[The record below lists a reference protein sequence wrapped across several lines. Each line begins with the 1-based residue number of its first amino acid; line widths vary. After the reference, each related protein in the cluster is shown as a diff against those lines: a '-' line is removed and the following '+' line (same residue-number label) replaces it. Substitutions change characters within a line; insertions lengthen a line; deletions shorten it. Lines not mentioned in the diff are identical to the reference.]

1 MKGEDSTID
10 EKVKLTDLRK
20 MERLNLKVDKKLS
33 DMGLFDKPEIKGDA
47 SKKKSKLKIKLSSTS
62 SESSSD
68 DGKITYY
75 SNIYAWKGLLAF
87 YAAWLRKIELGQKS
101 WKDDPTC
108 IEVPVLSPYIL
119 SKSESSS
126 GDRIKKLDPDA
137 EIFYPQ
143 YMKDSLK
150 RDNPNMKCLS
160 KYSGNKKEKAS
171 SEACKNDLCKL
182 VYEGKYDVLKTDKLL
197 HDHDLVF
204 KSSKLNFENCKIK
217 TLSKINVDYF
227 KLMLSDY
234 SDREICKL
242 LEFGFPIGFHR
253 NKESMSLLQ
262 DFKVQKEVLQ
272 VKNHRGAVEFPN
284 DMEKYLVKELTKG
297 AIIGPFHVNPFDHG
311 IILSPL
317 NTVPKKDSTERRIIL
332 DLSSAGGTGVNEFI
346 DKDNYLGEPVSL
358 TYPRVDDLV
367 SLIKKKGSGSHLFKR
382 DLARAYRQIPID
394 IGDTFLVGFAWNGHI
409 FFDIV
414 LSMGLRSA
422 AQICQRLTNA
432 IAYIYRSLGFDI
444 INYLDDFAGVEI
456 PELSEKA
463 FLELQNVLASCGIEE
478 SEHKAVGP
486 STRMEFLGIICD
498 SVKMTLEISIE
509 RLTDIDL
516 ILLEW
521 VGKEFASKREIQ
533 SLVGKLNFVGCC
545 VRPGRVFISRILNWL
560 RYIYQDVKKSEV
572 PELVKKDIKWWKKF
586 LPLYNGVSMMLIEEW
601 SKPDEIFSSDACMTG
616 CGGMFKEHF
625 FHVEFPDA
633 IVNEQLH
640 INALEMLTVV
650 VCLKLWG
657 TKLRGK
663 RIIIKCDNQVTVT
676 VINTG
681 KSRNQFLQSCLREIC
696 FVAAI
701 NEFELR
707 AVHIAGVDN
716 RLADMLSRWHLHSN
730 YAKTF
735 FEETKYIHLEEFE
748 VPNEL
753 FQFIHEW

>member
-1 MKGEDSTID
+1 
-10 EKVKLTDLRK
+10 
-20 MERLNLKVDKKLS
+20 
-33 DMGLFDKPEIKGDA
+33 
-47 SKKKSKLKIKLSSTS
+47 
-62 SESSSD
+62 
-68 DGKITYY
+68 
-75 SNIYAWKGLLAF
+75 
-87 YAAWLRKIELGQKS
+87 
-101 WKDDPTC
+101 
-108 IEVPVLSPYIL
+108 
-119 SKSESSS
+119 
-126 GDRIKKLDPDA
+126 
-137 EIFYPQ
+137 
-143 YMKDSLK
+143 MKDSLK
-150 RDNPNMKCLS
+150 RDNSNMKCLS
-160 KYSGNKKEKAS
+160 KNSGNKKEKDS

-204 KSSKLNFENCKIK
+204 KSSKLNFEDCKIK

-253 NKESMSLLQ
+253 NKESMSLLR

-367 SLIKKKGSGSHLFKR
+367 LLIKKKGSGSHLFKR
-382 DLARAYRQIPID
+382 DLARAYRQISID

-432 IAYIYRSLGFDI
+432 IAYIYSSLGFDI
-444 INYLDDFAGVEI
+444 INYLDDFAGVES
-456 PELSEKA
+456 PELSSKA

-509 RLTDIDL
+509 RLTEIDL

-572 PELVKKDIKWWKKF
+572 PELVKKDILWWKKF

-663 RIIIKCDNQVTVT
+663 RIMIKCDNQVTVT

-681 KSRNQFLQSCLREIC
+681 RSRNQFLQSCLREIC

-748 VPNEL
+748 VTNEL

>member
-1 MKGEDSTID
+1 M
-10 EKVKLTDLRK
+10 
-20 MERLNLKVDKKLS
+20 
-33 DMGLFDKPEIKGDA
+33 FIK
-47 SKKKSKLKIKLSSTS
+47 
-62 SESSSD
+62 
-68 DGKITYY
+68 
-75 SNIYAWKGLLAF
+75 N
-87 YAAWLRKIELGQKS
+87 
-101 WKDDPTC
+101 
-108 IEVPVLSPYIL
+108 
-119 SKSESSS
+119 
-126 GDRIKKLDPDA
+126 
-137 EIFYPQ
+137 
-143 YMKDSLK
+143 
-150 RDNPNMKCLS
+150 
-160 KYSGNKKEKAS
+160 SGNKKEKDS
-171 SEACKNDLCKL
+171 SEACKNDLC
-182 VYEGKYDVLKTDKLL
+182 
-197 HDHDLVF
+197 
-204 KSSKLNFENCKIK
+204 
-217 TLSKINVDYF
+217 
-227 KLMLSDY
+227 
-234 SDREICKL
+234 
-242 LEFGFPIGFHR
+242 
-253 NKESMSLLQ
+253 
-262 DFKVQKEVLQ
+262 
-272 VKNHRGAVEFPN
+272 
-284 DMEKYLVKELTKG
+284 
-297 AIIGPFHVNPFDHG
+297 
-311 IILSPL
+311 
-317 NTVPKKDSTERRIIL
+317 
-332 DLSSAGGTGVNEFI
+332 
-346 DKDNYLGEPVSL
+346 EPVSL

-367 SLIKKKGSGSHLFKR
+367 LLIKKKGSGSHLFKR

-456 PELSEKA
+456 PELSAKA

-521 VGKEFASKREIQ
+521 VVVACSKNI
-533 SLVGKLNFVGCC
+533 
-545 VRPGRVFISRILNWL
+545 
-560 RYIYQDVKKSEV
+560 
-572 PELVKKDIKWWKKF
+572 
-586 LPLYNGVSMMLIEEW
+586 
-601 SKPDEIFSSDACMTG
+601 
-616 CGGMFKEHF
+616 

>member
-1 MKGEDSTID
+1 
-10 EKVKLTDLRK
+10 
-20 MERLNLKVDKKLS
+20 
-33 DMGLFDKPEIKGDA
+33 
-47 SKKKSKLKIKLSSTS
+47 
-62 SESSSD
+62 
-68 DGKITYY
+68 
-75 SNIYAWKGLLAF
+75 
-87 YAAWLRKIELGQKS
+87 
-101 WKDDPTC
+101 
-108 IEVPVLSPYIL
+108 
-119 SKSESSS
+119 
-126 GDRIKKLDPDA
+126 
-137 EIFYPQ
+137 
-143 YMKDSLK
+143 MKDSLK
-150 RDNPNMKCLS
+150 RDNSNMKCLS
-160 KYSGNKKEKAS
+160 KNSGNKKENDS

-204 KSSKLNFENCKIK
+204 KSSKLNFEDCKIK

-253 NKESMSLLQ
+253 NKESMSLLR

-367 SLIKKKGSGSHLFKR
+367 LLIKKKGSGSHLFKR

-432 IAYIYRSLGFDI
+432 IAYIYSSLGFDI
-444 INYLDDFAGVEI
+444 INYLDDFAGVES
-456 PELSEKA
+456 PELSAKA

-509 RLTDIDL
+509 RLTEIDL

-572 PELVKKDIKWWKKF
+572 PELVKKDILWWKKF

-616 CGGMFKEHF
+616 CGGMFKEDF

-663 RIIIKCDNQVTVT
+663 RIMIKCDNQVTVT

-681 KSRNQFLQSCLREIC
+681 RSRNQFLQSCLREIC

-748 VPNEL
+748 VTNEL

>member
-1 MKGEDSTID
+1 
-10 EKVKLTDLRK
+10 
-20 MERLNLKVDKKLS
+20 
-33 DMGLFDKPEIKGDA
+33 
-47 SKKKSKLKIKLSSTS
+47 
-62 SESSSD
+62 
-68 DGKITYY
+68 
-75 SNIYAWKGLLAF
+75 
-87 YAAWLRKIELGQKS
+87 
-101 WKDDPTC
+101 
-108 IEVPVLSPYIL
+108 
-119 SKSESSS
+119 
-126 GDRIKKLDPDA
+126 
-137 EIFYPQ
+137 
-143 YMKDSLK
+143 MKDSLK
-150 RDNPNMKCLS
+150 RDNSNMKCLS
-160 KYSGNKKEKAS
+160 KNSGNKKEKDS

-204 KSSKLNFENCKIK
+204 KSSKLNFEDCKIK

-253 NKESMSLLQ
+253 NKESMSLLR

-367 SLIKKKGSGSHLFKR
+367 LLIKKKGSGSHLFKR

-432 IAYIYRSLGFDI
+432 IAYIYSSLGFDI
-444 INYLDDFAGVEI
+444 INYLDDFAGVES
-456 PELSEKA
+456 PELSSKA

-509 RLTDIDL
+509 RLTEIDL

-572 PELVKKDIKWWKKF
+572 PELVKKDILWWKKF

-748 VPNEL
+748 VTNEL

>member
-1 MKGEDSTID
+1 
-10 EKVKLTDLRK
+10 
-20 MERLNLKVDKKLS
+20 
-33 DMGLFDKPEIKGDA
+33 
-47 SKKKSKLKIKLSSTS
+47 
-62 SESSSD
+62 
-68 DGKITYY
+68 
-75 SNIYAWKGLLAF
+75 
-87 YAAWLRKIELGQKS
+87 
-101 WKDDPTC
+101 
-108 IEVPVLSPYIL
+108 
-119 SKSESSS
+119 
-126 GDRIKKLDPDA
+126 
-137 EIFYPQ
+137 
-143 YMKDSLK
+143 
-150 RDNPNMKCLS
+150 
-160 KYSGNKKEKAS
+160 
-171 SEACKNDLCKL
+171 
-182 VYEGKYDVLKTDKLL
+182 
-197 HDHDLVF
+197 
-204 KSSKLNFENCKIK
+204 
-217 TLSKINVDYF
+217 
-227 KLMLSDY
+227 
-234 SDREICKL
+234 
-242 LEFGFPIGFHR
+242 
-253 NKESMSLLQ
+253 
-262 DFKVQKEVLQ
+262 
-272 VKNHRGAVEFPN
+272 
-284 DMEKYLVKELTKG
+284 MEKYLVKELTKG

-545 VRPGRVFISRILNWL
+545 VRPGRVFISRILNCKHKLVPVTYTDFQQYIKEFINNHSSMWL
-560 RYIYQDVKKSEV
+560 TI
-572 PELVKKDIKWWKKF
+572 
-586 LPLYNGVSMMLIEEW
+586 
-601 SKPDEIFSSDACMTG
+601 
-616 CGGMFKEHF
+616 
-625 FHVEFPDA
+625 VE
-633 IVNEQLH
+633 
-640 INALEMLTVV
+640 
-650 VCLKLWG
+650 
-657 TKLRGK
+657 
-663 RIIIKCDNQVTVT
+663 
-676 VINTG
+676 
-681 KSRNQFLQSCLREIC
+681 
-696 FVAAI
+696 
-701 NEFELR
+701 
-707 AVHIAGVDN
+707 
-716 RLADMLSRWHLHSN
+716 
-730 YAKTF
+730 
-735 FEETKYIHLEEFE
+735 
-748 VPNEL
+748 
-753 FQFIHEW
+753 

>member
-1 MKGEDSTID
+1 M
-10 EKVKLTDLRK
+10 
-20 MERLNLKVDKKLS
+20 
-33 DMGLFDKPEIKGDA
+33 LF
-47 SKKKSKLKIKLSSTS
+47 
-62 SESSSD
+62 
-68 DGKITYY
+68 
-75 SNIYAWKGLLAF
+75 
-87 YAAWLRKIELGQKS
+87 
-101 WKDDPTC
+101 
-108 IEVPVLSPYIL
+108 
-119 SKSESSS
+119 
-126 GDRIKKLDPDA
+126 
-137 EIFYPQ
+137 
-143 YMKDSLK
+143 
-150 RDNPNMKCLS
+150 
-160 KYSGNKKEKAS
+160 
-171 SEACKNDLCKL
+171 
-182 VYEGKYDVLKTDKLL
+182 LKTNKSV

-204 KSSKLNFENCKIK
+204 KSSKLNFEDCKIK

-253 NKESMSLLQ
+253 NKESMSLLR

-367 SLIKKKGSGSHLFKR
+367 LLIKKKGSGSHLFKR

-432 IAYIYRSLGFDI
+432 IAYIYSSLGFDI
-444 INYLDDFAGVEI
+444 INYLDDFAGVES
-456 PELSEKA
+456 PELSAKA

-509 RLTDIDL
+509 RLTEIDL

-572 PELVKKDIKWWKKF
+572 PELVKKDILWWKKF

-681 KSRNQFLQSCLREIC
+681 RSRNQFLQSCLREIC

-748 VPNEL
+748 VTNEL

>member
-1 MKGEDSTID
+1 
-10 EKVKLTDLRK
+10 
-20 MERLNLKVDKKLS
+20 
-33 DMGLFDKPEIKGDA
+33 
-47 SKKKSKLKIKLSSTS
+47 
-62 SESSSD
+62 
-68 DGKITYY
+68 
-75 SNIYAWKGLLAF
+75 
-87 YAAWLRKIELGQKS
+87 
-101 WKDDPTC
+101 
-108 IEVPVLSPYIL
+108 
-119 SKSESSS
+119 
-126 GDRIKKLDPDA
+126 
-137 EIFYPQ
+137 
-143 YMKDSLK
+143 
-150 RDNPNMKCLS
+150 
-160 KYSGNKKEKAS
+160 
-171 SEACKNDLCKL
+171 
-182 VYEGKYDVLKTDKLL
+182 
-197 HDHDLVF
+197 
-204 KSSKLNFENCKIK
+204 
-217 TLSKINVDYF
+217 
-227 KLMLSDY
+227 MLSDY

-253 NKESMSLLQ
+253 NKESMSLLR

-367 SLIKKKGSGSHLFKR
+367 LLIKKKGSGSHLFKR

-444 INYLDDFAGVEI
+444 INYLDDFAGVES
-456 PELSEKA
+456 PELSAKA

-509 RLTDIDL
+509 RLTEIDL

-572 PELVKKDIKWWKKF
+572 PELVKKDILWWKKF

-748 VPNEL
+748 VTNEL